1 MNVPP
6 VLHDH
11 YGRNRNGHEHGKRRG
26 DSHWNPECQQR
37 NGNESLAE
45 TKRGTDQGGYENNG
59 ENQQGDEVNGIS

>member
-1 MNVPP
+1 MSP
-6 VLHDH
+6 VLHHHDR
-11 YGRNRNGHEHGKRRG
+11 RNRDGDEHGKRRG
-26 DSHWNPECQQR
+26 HPYWNAECQQR